1 MIKQPPFPCTA
12 APGFSAPGTPLSM
25 TLHPATAIRDAD
37 DLDEVDPIHF
47 YQPHGYRSSRA
58 SGGAWLT
65 RNNGYAKSMYATLG

>member
-1 MIKQPPFPCTA
+1 
-12 APGFSAPGTPLSM
+12 M
-25 TLHPATAIRDAD
+25 TYDPATAIRDAD